1 LCHRVQL
8 DDRAV
13 SPAKAAIKAG
23 VGRGVDMIL
32 EQLRTIEGGGGG
44 AAVPSR
50 ALSSLA
56 LNNLRG
62 VVILVVLG
70 FHSALAYLAW
80 LQAGA
85 FPFDKSPY
93 EWRAF
98 PIVDLHRWFGF
109 DLICAWQDVYLMSLM
124 FFLSALFTWP
134 SLARKGRRK
143 FLGDRLLRLGVPFVL
158 AVIFIMPLA
167 LYPVYRVTAADPSLG
182 AYARHYLA
190 LPFWPNGPMWFL
202 WQLLALT
209 LLAAG
214 LHRFAPGWVDSL
226 ATRSSSAAAHPGRF
240 FTGLVAASAL
250 AYVPMA
256 ILFTPLDW
264 NEHGLFAVQYC
275 RPLHYVVYYVAGLA
289 VGAYGLE
296 RGLLAVGGMLARHWA
311 LWLAAALASVM
322 LWMGLTGFA
331 MSYPKSAPL
340 LLQIVVDSSFSLACA
355 SGCFFVMAACL
366 RFGTRRSAILDSLAS
381 NAFGMYLFH
390 YVFVVWLQYALLGVA
405 LFAIAKASIVF
416 GGTVVMAWATASAIG
431 FVPYWTRFIGAA
443 RRVPVRT
450 LSVSG
455 NFAAR
460 EIT

>member
-1 LCHRVQL
+1 
-8 DDRAV
+8 
-13 SPAKAAIKAG
+13 
-23 VGRGVDMIL
+23 M
-32 EQLRTIEGGGGG
+32 EQTHPREGTVGG
-44 AAVPSR
+44 AVVTGR
-50 ALSSLA
+50 ARSSLA

-80 LQAGA
+80 LPAGA
-85 FPFDKSPY
+85 FPFDESPY

-143 FLGDRLLRLGVPFVL
+143 FLGDRFLRLGLPFVL
-158 AVIFIMPLA
+158 AVIVIMPLA

-209 LLAAG
+209 LVAAG
-214 LHRFAPGWVDSL
+214 LHRFAPGWVQSL
-226 ATRSSSAAAHPGRF
+226 GRWSSSTALYPGRLF
-240 FTGLVAASAL
+240 AGLVVASTL
-250 AYVPMA
+250 AYVPVA
-256 ILFTPLDW
+256 VLFTPLDW

-275 RPLHYVVYYVAGLA
+275 RPLHYLVYYGAGLA

-311 LWLAAALASVM
+311 RWLAAALASVM
-322 LWMGLTGFA
+322 LWMGLTGLA
-331 MSYPKSAPL
+331 MSYRTSAPL
-340 LLQIVVDSSFSLACA
+340 FLQIVVDSSFSIACA

-366 RFGTRRSAILDSLAS
+366 RFGARRSRILDSLAS

-390 YVFVVWLQYALLGVA
+390 YIFVVWLQYALLGVA

-416 GGTVVMAWATASAIG
+416 GGTVVMAWASSSVMR
-431 FVPYWTRFIGAA
+431 FVPYWTRFIGAGRPA
-443 RRVPVRT
+443 PRKAI
-450 LSVSG
+450 SVAG
-455 NFAAR
+455 DFAAR
-460 EIT
+460 EAS